1 MLINCLYDENE
12 YADIIFIP
20 DFIKDTEKLQ
30 NDFFKWIFNNP
41 SYFKEINGIKVCSY
55 GTEDFV
61 EWINRTFE
69 LKDIEISKII
79 KKNVDIRNSENQSLY
94 F

>member
-1 MLINCLYDENE
+1 MLINCFYDENE
-12 YADIIFIP
+12 CADIIFIP

-55 GTEDFV
+55 ETKDFV
-61 EWINRTFE
+61 EWINYVFK
-69 LKDIEISKII
+69 LKESEKSIIIERNVKI
-79 KKNVDIRNSENQSLY
+79 NDSNNQSL
-94 F
+94 FF